1 MLYGIAYRGG
11 CVVAVCVYALS
22 EVVVIVV
29 CELLL
34 NAATYLTCAQFRNY
48 IIAPFMVK
56 SCTELTVES
65 FPPTL
70 YVFDTGALKKYAGC
84 TNESTAGGCYM

>member
-1 MLYGIAYRGG
+1 VLYGIAYRGG

-48 IIAPFMVK
+48 IIAPFMVHRA
-56 SCTELTVES
+56 SPRRWSHFHQPCTFS
-65 FPPTL
+65 IP
-70 YVFDTGALKKYAGC
+70 
-84 TNESTAGGCYM
+84 NR